1 MRPTFGLRPLTSP
14 FRQVYIV
21 PICILCEPIASNK
34 TIYHYS
40 HFTHFTLIKQSLL
53 TGEGRR
59 DKRTPDAITN
69 WDFPYANLNVLNEYF
84 FLKDTQFS
92 SPNIAQQCPSLNLQ
106 LTNALSSLTHKD
118 GRAVGSIYTFSCPPG
133 YELSGSPILLC
144 GGTQTWSSGLPTC
157 TREFALPGLCT

>member
-59 DKRTPDAITN
+59 DKRKPDAITN

-84 FLKDTQFS
+84 FSKRYTILFS
-92 SPNIAQQCPSLNLQ
+92 QHSPAMPEPKPAIDQCPIFLDPQRREGRREHLYV
-106 LTNALSSLTHKD
+106 LLPPRVRTLRLAYTVVWGNAD
-118 GRAVGSIYTFSCPPG
+118 M
-133 YELSGSPILLC
+133 
-144 GGTQTWSSGLPTC
+144 
-157 TREFALPGLCT
+157 EF